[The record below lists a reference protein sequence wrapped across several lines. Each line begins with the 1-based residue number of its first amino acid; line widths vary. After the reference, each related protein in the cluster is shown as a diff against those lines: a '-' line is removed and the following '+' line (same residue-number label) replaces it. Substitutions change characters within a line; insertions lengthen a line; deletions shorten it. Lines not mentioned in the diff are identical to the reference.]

1 VRWLIDEML
10 PPATAAALEALGHDA
25 RSTHAMNLTETADE
39 TIFDVAVAELR
50 VIVTENFSDFAGLV
64 EQRHAHELPCVPVVF
79 VRKRDLPR
87 RGALAGHLARHL
99 HRWAEAN
106 PDPYPGVHWPQR
118 S

>member
-10 PPATAAALEALGHDA
+10 PPTTATELLALGHDA
-25 RSTHAMNLTETADE
+25 SGARELNLAETADE
-39 TIFDVAVAELR
+39 LILDVAVAELR
-50 VIVTENFSDFAGLV
+50 VLVTENFSDFARLV
-64 EQRHAHELPCVPVVF
+64 EQRHARELPCVPVVF
-79 VRKRDLPR
+79 VRKRDFPR
-87 RGALAGHLARHL
+87 RGALASHLARHL